1 MHGSH
6 PLGVDLFVTLL
17 ARLGFDVVEGLG
29 GLGTFFRTDDTAGEQ
44 DSTQACASEDH
55 SNQITHCYVSFGQ
68 KQISS
73 LGPAGPGQNKGTR
86 RMVMG

>member
-17 ARLGFDVVEGLG
+17 ARLGFDVMEGLG
-29 GLGTFFRTDDTAGEQ
+29 GLGTFFRTDNTAGEQ
-44 DSTQACASEDH
+44 ESTEARASEDN

-68 KQISS
+68 QQVSS
-73 LGPAGPGQNKGTR
+73 LGSRGPRQNKGTR